1 MFVEKNYEEA
11 VVDAKQILLKTHAGG
26 QTIIQ
31 MVFNLVF
38 RGF

>member
-11 VVDAKQILLKTHAGG
+11 VVDPKQILLKTHTG

>member
-11 VVDAKQILLKTHAGG
+11 VVDAKQILLKTHAG

-31 MVFNLVF
+31 MVFNFVF

>member
-1 MFVEKNYEEA
+1 MFGEKNFEEA
-11 VVDAKQILLKTHAGG
+11 VVDPNQILLKTQTG

-38 RGF
+38 HGF